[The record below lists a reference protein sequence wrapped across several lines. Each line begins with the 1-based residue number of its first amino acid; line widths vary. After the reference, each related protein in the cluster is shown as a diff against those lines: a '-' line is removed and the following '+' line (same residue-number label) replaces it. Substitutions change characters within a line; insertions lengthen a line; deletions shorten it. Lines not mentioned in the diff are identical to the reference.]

1 MLAWFSLL
9 LFALMGVS
17 ALALDL
23 GVARLAQ
30 TRLETAAEFATLG
43 RTHGMT
49 EAELRALAG
58 EVLAEGVTPA
68 SRVRLGPIGPLDPA
82 DAGCPGN
89 LPAEAGTPAVLAR
102 RIPLLFG
109 HGSMVA
115 FASPTGL
122 TDILAIRNDPTIE
135 DPADRNPTP
144 VLPDSSIPPNV
155 LALREQGLCVD
166 GRGQASLAPALAVA
180 GVEQRSVPG
189 WITPGGERLGLSILR
204 SGPFWSSRTATLETE
219 CEAENELGG
228 PWFTLELR
236 GGSCEPTT
244 EACVMVV
251 PERAF
256 RVEDTLGG
264 SAATLTPASEPMDAD
279 FHRRIIVP
287 LRNASETV
295 AGFAALCAR
304 IEDGT
309 VYLSP
314 RWNTAPSRFTA
325 RASVIRR
332 DPTIEDRLR
341 ETNLIDDC
349 GHPLDEKLRCL
360 AQSARLTLPEAGS

>member
-30 TRLETAAEFATLG
+30 TRLETAAEFAALG

-144 VLPDSSIPPNV
+144 VLPDASLPPDV

-166 GRGQASLAPALAVA
+166 GRGQAELVPALAVA
-180 GVEQRSVPG
+180 GVTQR
-189 WITPGGERLGLSILR
+189 TLPGGLRGLAVAINSDL
-204 SGPFWSSRTATLETE
+204 WLSREATLETE
-219 CEAENELGG
+219 CTADRQAG
-228 PWFTLELR
+228 PWFEVQAIPGGCDSGVEACSIPVGDEAFHIGATVEGDPRNLAAAPEPLEPDLHQRVIAPLSR
-236 GGSCEPTT
+236 GGVT
-244 EACVMVV
+244 E
-251 PERAF
+251 
-256 RVEDTLGG
+256 
-264 SAATLTPASEPMDAD
+264 
-279 FHRRIIVP
+279 
-287 LRNASETV
+287 
-295 AGFAALCAR
+295 GFVALCAR
-304 IEDGT
+304 LKDARIY
-309 VYLSP
+309 VSP
-314 RWNTAPSRFTA
+314 RWNDAPTRFTSYTA
-325 RASVIRR
+325 EVRR
-332 DPTIEDRLR
+332 DPMVLSRLTTDPTDL
-341 ETNLIDDC
+341 EP
-349 GHPLDEKLRCL
+349 HPLDGNLRPL
-360 AQSARLTLPEAGS
+360 VQSARLTLPEAGS